1 MLATAK
7 SNWRAVANADA
18 ATLALLILAYCLGCC
33 GLRVNAAAAP
43 AVTTDHLFFLF
54 IGDGV
59 VDFMIRV
66 ERIRFDKSYEIR
78 VKQFCL
84 LQ

>member
-7 SNWRAVANADA
+7 SNWRAVASADA

-33 GLRVNAAAAP
+33 GLRVNTAAAT
-43 AVTTDHLFFLF
+43 AVTTNRLFFSF
-54 IGDGV
+54 IGDGM

-66 ERIRFDKSYEIR
+66 ERIRFDKPYYTR

-84 LQ
+84 LH